1 MRFTAIA
8 LMTLTL
14 AAGPAAA
21 EQKETETVDK
31 TIPFAPGGTLRLKNF
46 SGDVR
51 ITGSAGRDVVI
62 HATRRAQRDR
72 LDNIK
77 LDIQSSGSLIQ
88 IEANKRN
95 DSWHE
100 KNENVVETSFEI
112 QVPADT
118 KLDLDVFSSDITVI
132 DVTSD
137 IKAHTFS
144 GKIDLDVS
152 RAANYPQVNAE
163 TFSGD
168 IRARVAAGGNG
179 QLDFSSFSG
188 DLRSDLPLTVHGTSK
203 KNMTAEIGSGGGS
216 TMRFKTFSGDVRV
229 VR

>member
-14 AAGPAAA
+14 AAAPAAA
-21 EQKETETVDK
+21 GQKETETVDK

-51 ITGSAGRDVVI
+51 ITGTAGKDVVI
-62 HATRRAQRDR
+62 HATRRARRDR

-77 LDIQSSGSLIQ
+77 LDIQATGSSIE
-88 IEANKRN
+88 IEANRRN
-95 DSWHE
+95 PNWDE
-100 KNENVVETSFEI
+100 KNENVVETVFDI

-118 KLDLDVFSSDITVI
+118 KLDLDAFSSDVTVAE
-132 DVTSD
+132 VTAD

-152 RAANYPQVNAE
+152 RAAEYPRISAE

-168 IRARVAAGGNG
+168 IKARVAAGGNG
-179 QLDFSSFSG
+179 QIDFNTFSG

-203 KNMTAEIGSGGGS
+203 KNMTADIGSGSGA
-216 TMRFKTFSGDVRV
+216 TLRFKTFSGDVRV

>member
-1 MRFTAIA
+1 
-8 LMTLTL
+8 MTLTL
-14 AAGPAAA
+14 AGAPAAA
-21 EQKETETVDK
+21 GQKETETVDK
-31 TIPFAPGGTLRLKNF
+31 TIPFASGGTLRLKNF

-51 ITGSAGRDVVI
+51 ITGTAGRDVVV
-62 HATRRAQRDR
+62 HAVRRARRDR

-77 LDIQSSGSLIQ
+77 LDIQAKGSSIE
-88 IEANKRN
+88 IEANRR
-95 DSWHE
+95 DPTWDE
-100 KNENVVETSFEI
+100 KNENVVETTFDI

-118 KLDLDVFSSDITVI
+118 RLDLDGFSSDITVT
-132 DVTSD
+132 DVTAN

-152 RAANYPQVNAE
+152 RASAYPDISAE

-168 IRARVAAGGNG
+168 IKTRVSAGGNG
-179 QLDFSSFSG
+179 QIDFNTFSG

-203 KNMTAEIGSGGGS
+203 RNMTAEIGSGGAS
-216 TMRFKTFSGDVRV
+216 TLKFKTFSGDVRV

>member
-1 MRFTAIA
+1 MRFTALA
-8 LMTLTL
+8 LLTLTL

-21 EQKETETVDK
+21 GQKETETVDK
-31 TIPFAPGGTLRLKNF
+31 TVPFTSGGTLRLKNF

-51 ITGSAGRDVVI
+51 ITGTSSRDVVI
-62 HATRRAQRDR
+62 HATRTARRDR

-77 LDIQSSGSLIQ
+77 LDVQVNGSR
-88 IEANKRN
+88 IEIDANKRN
-95 DSWHE
+95 PNWDE
-100 KNENVVETSFEI
+100 KNENVVETVLEI

-118 KLDLDVFSSDITVI
+118 RLDLDAFSSDVTVAG
-132 DVTSD
+132 TTAD

-144 GKIDLDVS
+144 GTIDIDVTH
-152 RAANYPQVNAE
+152 APNYPDINAE

-168 IRARVAAGGNG
+168 IKAKLAAGGNG
-179 QLDFSSFSG
+179 QVDFSTFSG

-203 KNMTAEIGSGGGS
+203 RNMTAEIGSGGGA
-216 TMRFKTFSGDVRV
+216 TLRFKTFSGDVRV